1 MKPSNTS
8 NFKIKSACLIIAF
21 LVWVYVMIDI
31 DPVDTRELTSVQVKI
46 TNIGELNNH
55 NLILSPNQKL
65 EAGVKLKGRRSII
78 ARKIKEGVILQTT
91 IENAKIGENVTKISV
106 NSENPEITYTI
117 TPSTLNLNIEDN
129 ISKSEK
135 IQVYS
140 VGQLAENTVID
151 SLKLSKDT
159 VTISGPKSLI
169 DKIVRVEAQ
178 IDLENSKETLSKWV
192 KLKFLDI
199 NGNEISG
206 VFSDFSDILVTVS
219 VKKEKSVPIYADI
232 LNDKPNFNMS
242 LLNLTV
248 SQQEIKISGN
258 LVDLEKIE
266 KIYTKPIS
274 LTKLLQDNSIKV
286 EPNLPENI
294 QSNVKT
300 ITISSEVST
309 NQNN

>member
-8 NFKIKSACLIIAF
+8 NFKIKAACLIIAF

-91 IENAKIGENVTKISV
+91 IENAKIGENISKIVV
-106 NSENPEITYTI
+106 NSENNDITYSI
-117 TPSTLNLNIEDN
+117 TPSTLNLNIEEN

-140 VGQLAENTVID
+140 TGQLAENTIID
-151 SLKLSKDT
+151 SLKLSKDS

-232 LNDKPNFNMS
+232 LNDKPNYNMS
-242 LLNLTV
+242 LLNLSV
-248 SQQEIKISGN
+248 SPQEIKISGSEA
-258 LVDLEKIE
+258 DLEKIE
-266 KIYTKPIS
+266 KISTKPIS
-274 LTKLLQDNSIKV
+274 LTKLLQDHSIKV

-294 QSNVKT
+294 QSNIKT
-300 ITISSEVST
+300 ITVST
-309 NQNN
+309 DVSSN

>member
-8 NFKIKSACLIIAF
+8 NFKIKFACLIIAF

-178 IDLENSKETLSKWV
+178 IDLENSKETLSKWI

-248 SQQEIKISGN
+248 SPQEIKISGN

>member
-248 SQQEIKISGN
+248 SPQEIKISGN
-258 LVDLEKIE
+258 EVDLEKIE

>member
-248 SQQEIKISGN
+248 SPQEIKISGN

>member
-8 NFKIKSACLIIAF
+8 NFKIKAACLIIAF

-91 IENAKIGENVTKISV
+91 IENAKIGENISKIAV
-106 NSENPEITYTI
+106 NSENNDITYSI
-117 TPSTLNLNIEDN
+117 TPSTLNLNIEEN

-140 VGQLAENTVID
+140 TGQLAENTIID
-151 SLKLSKDT
+151 SLKLSKDS

-232 LNDKPNFNMS
+232 LNDKPNYNMS
-242 LLNLTV
+242 LLNLSV
-248 SQQEIKISGN
+248 SPQEIKISGSEA
-258 LVDLEKIE
+258 DLEKIE
-266 KIYTKPIS
+266 KISTKPIS
-274 LTKLLQDNSIKV
+274 LTKLLQDHSIKV

-294 QSNVKT
+294 QSNIKT
-300 ITISSEVST
+300 ITVST
-309 NQNN
+309 DVSSN

>member
-178 IDLENSKETLSKWV
+178 IDLENSKETLSKWI

-248 SQQEIKISGN
+248 SPQEIKIRGN
-258 LVDLEKIE
+258 EVDLEKIE
-266 KIYTKPIS
+266 KISTKPIS

>member
-140 VGQLAENTVID
+140 VGQLAENTIID

-248 SQQEIKISGN
+248 SPQEIKISGN

-266 KIYTKPIS
+266 KISTKPIS

>member
-1 MKPSNTS
+1 MKTSNSS
-8 NFKIKSACLIIAF
+8 NFKIKVACLIIAF

-31 DPVDTRELTSVQVKI
+31 DPVDTRDLTSVEVKI
-46 TNIGELNNH
+46 SNITELNNH

-65 EAGVKLKGRRSII
+65 EASVKLKGRRSII
-78 ARKIKEGVILQTT
+78 AKKIKEGVILQTT
-91 IENAKIGENVTKISV
+91 IENATIGENVSKISI
-106 NSENPEITYTI
+106 NSENPDITYTI
-117 TPSTLNLNIEDN
+117 TPSSLNLNIEEN

-140 VGQLAENTVID
+140 IGHLAENTVID
-151 SLKLSKDT
+151 SLKLSKDS

-219 VKKEKSVPIYADI
+219 VKKEKSIPIYADI
-232 LNDKPNFNMS
+232 LNDKSNYNMS

-248 SQQEIKISGN
+248 SPQEIKVTGN
-258 LVDLEKIE
+258 EVDLENIE
-266 KIYTKPIS
+266 KISTKPIS
-274 LTKLLQDNSIKV
+274 LTKLLQDGTIKV
-286 EPNLPENI
+286 EPHLPKNI
-294 QSNVKT
+294 QSNVKAVT
-300 ITISSEVST
+300 VSVEVLAHK
-309 NQNN
+309 NN

>member
-8 NFKIKSACLIIAF
+8 NFKIKAACLIIAF

-91 IENAKIGENVTKISV
+91 IENAKIGENISKIAV
-106 NSENPEITYTI
+106 NSENDDITYSI
-117 TPSTLNLNIEDN
+117 TPSTLNLNIEEN

-140 VGQLAENTVID
+140 TGQLAENTIID
-151 SLKLSKDT
+151 SLKLSKDS

-232 LNDKPNFNMS
+232 LNDKPNYNMS
-242 LLNLTV
+242 LLNLSV
-248 SQQEIKISGN
+248 SPQEIKISGSEG
-258 LVDLEKIE
+258 DLEKIE
-266 KIYTKPIS
+266 KISTKPIS
-274 LTKLLQDNSIKV
+274 LTKLLQDHSIKV

-294 QSNVKT
+294 QSNIKT
-300 ITISSEVST
+300 ITVST
-309 NQNN
+309 DVSSN

>member
-178 IDLENSKETLSKWV
+178 IDLENSKETLSKWI

-206 VFSDFSDILVTVS
+206 VFSDFPDILVTVS

-232 LNDKPNFNMS
+232 LNDKPNFSMS

-248 SQQEIKISGN
+248 SPQEIKIRGN
-258 LVDLEKIE
+258 EVDLEKIE
-266 KIYTKPIS
+266 KISTKPIS

>member
-78 ARKIKEGVILQTT
+78 ARKIKEGVILQIT

-178 IDLENSKETLSKWV
+178 IDLENSKETLSKWI

-248 SQQEIKISGN
+248 SPQEIKISGN

>member
-1 MKPSNTS
+1 MKTSNSS
-8 NFKIKSACLIIAF
+8 NFKIKVACLIIAF

-31 DPVDTRELTSVQVKI
+31 DPVDTRDLTSVEVKI
-46 TNIGELNNH
+46 SNITELNNH

-65 EAGVKLKGRRSII
+65 EASVKLKGRRSII
-78 ARKIKEGVILQTT
+78 AKKIKEGVILQTT
-91 IENAKIGENVTKISV
+91 IENATIGENVSKISI
-106 NSENPEITYTI
+106 NSENPE
-117 TPSTLNLNIEDN
+117 EN

-140 VGQLAENTVID
+140 IGHLAENTVID
-151 SLKLSKDT
+151 SLKLSKDS

-219 VKKEKSVPIYADI
+219 VKKEKSIPIYADI
-232 LNDKPNFNMS
+232 LNDKSNYNMS
-242 LLNLTV
+242 LLNLSV
-248 SQQEIKISGN
+248 SPQEIKVTGN
-258 LVDLEKIE
+258 EVDLENIE
-266 KIYTKPIS
+266 KISTKPIS
-274 LTKLLQDNSIKV
+274 LTKLLQDGTIKV
-286 EPNLPENI
+286 EPHLPKNI
-294 QSNVKT
+294 QSNVKAVT
-300 ITISSEVST
+300 VSVEVLAHK
-309 NQNN
+309 NN

>member
-8 NFKIKSACLIIAF
+8 NFKIKAACLIIAF

-91 IENAKIGENVTKISV
+91 IENAKIGENISKIVV
-106 NSENPEITYTI
+106 NSENNDITYSI
-117 TPSTLNLNIEDN
+117 TPSTLNLNIEEN

-140 VGQLAENTVID
+140 IGQLADNTIID
-151 SLKLSKDT
+151 SLKLSKDS

-232 LNDKPNFNMS
+232 LNDKPNYNMS
-242 LLNLTV
+242 LLNLSV
-248 SQQEIKISGN
+248 SPQEIKISGSEA
-258 LVDLEKIE
+258 DLEKIE
-266 KIYTKPIS
+266 KISTKPIS
-274 LTKLLQDNSIKV
+274 LTKLLQDHSIKV

-294 QSNVKT
+294 QSNIKT
-300 ITISSEVST
+300 ITVST
-309 NQNN
+309 DVSSN

>member
-8 NFKIKSACLIIAF
+8 NFKIKAACLIIAF

-91 IENAKIGENVTKISV
+91 IENAKIGENISKIAV
-106 NSENPEITYTI
+106 NSENNDITYSI
-117 TPSTLNLNIEDN
+117 TPSTLNLNIEEN

-140 VGQLAENTVID
+140 TGQLAENTIID
-151 SLKLSKDT
+151 SLKLSKDS

-232 LNDKPNFNMS
+232 LNDKPNYNMS
-242 LLNLTV
+242 LLNLSV
-248 SQQEIKISGN
+248 SPQEIKISGSEA
-258 LVDLEKIE
+258 DLEKIE
-266 KIYTKPIS
+266 KISTKHIS
-274 LTKLLQDNSIKV
+274 LTKLLQDHSIKV

-294 QSNVKT
+294 QSNIKT
-300 ITISSEVST
+300 ITVST
-309 NQNN
+309 DVSSN

>member
-178 IDLENSKETLSKWV
+178 IDLENSKETLSKWI

-248 SQQEIKISGN
+248 SPQEIKISGN
-258 LVDLEKIE
+258 LIDLEKIE

>member
-1 MKPSNTS
+1 M
-8 NFKIKSACLIIAF
+8 
-21 LVWVYVMIDI
+21 
-31 DPVDTRELTSVQVKI
+31 
-46 TNIGELNNH
+46 
-55 NLILSPNQKL
+55 
-65 EAGVKLKGRRSII
+65 
-78 ARKIKEGVILQTT
+78 
-91 IENAKIGENVTKISV
+91 
-106 NSENPEITYTI
+106 
-117 TPSTLNLNIEDN
+117 
-129 ISKSEK
+129 
-135 IQVYS
+135 
-140 VGQLAENTVID
+140 AENTVID

-178 IDLENSKETLSKWV
+178 IDLENSKETLSKWI

-248 SQQEIKISGN
+248 SPQEIKIRGN
-258 LVDLEKIE
+258 EVDLEKIE
-266 KIYTKPIS
+266 KISTKPIS

-286 EPNLPENI
+286 EPNLPLRDRK
-294 QSNVKT
+294 SV
-300 ITISSEVST
+300 V
-309 NQNN
+309 

>member
-117 TPSTLNLNIEDN
+117 TPSTLNLNML
-129 ISKSEK
+129 
-135 IQVYS
+135 QRR
-140 VGQLAENTVID
+140 QL
-151 SLKLSKDT
+151 
-159 VTISGPKSLI
+159 
-169 DKIVRVEAQ
+169 
-178 IDLENSKETLSKWV
+178 
-192 KLKFLDI
+192 
-199 NGNEISG
+199 
-206 VFSDFSDILVTVS
+206 
-219 VKKEKSVPIYADI
+219 
-232 LNDKPNFNMS
+232 
-242 LLNLTV
+242 
-248 SQQEIKISGN
+248 
-258 LVDLEKIE
+258 
-266 KIYTKPIS
+266 
-274 LTKLLQDNSIKV
+274 
-286 EPNLPENI
+286 
-294 QSNVKT
+294 
-300 ITISSEVST
+300 
-309 NQNN
+309 

>member
-178 IDLENSKETLSKWV
+178 IDLENSKETLSKWI

-248 SQQEIKISGN
+248 SPQEIKISGN

>member
-248 SQQEIKISGN
+248 SPQEIKINSN
-258 LVDLEKIE
+258 EVDLEKIE